1 MVFEDVSLDCSFDYL
16 KEVNIF
22 GKLQFFLTFLE
33 FFEFF
38 IALFPAERA
47 PDEDDDKG
55 AGSGDNR
62 STKKYH
68 VRTFS
73 SVLLVA
79 QCSNNACLN

>member
-1 MVFEDVSLDCSFDYL
+1 MTIMTRRRIIIVM
-16 KEVNIF
+16 IH
-22 GKLQFFLTFLE
+22 TFST
-33 FFEFF
+33 
-38 IALFPAERA
+38 ALFPAEQA

-62 STKKYH
+62 STNKFH
-68 VRTFS
+68 VYTFS

>member
-1 MVFEDVSLDCSFDYL
+1 MMIMRRRRIIIVM
-16 KEVNIF
+16 IH
-22 GKLQFFLTFLE
+22 TFS
-33 FFEFF
+33 

-47 PDEDDDKG
+47 PDEDDNKG

-79 QCSNNACLN
+79 QCSNNACLIFFF

>member
-55 AGSGDNR
+55 AVSGDNR
-62 STKKYH
+62 STKNITCARSA
-68 VRTFS
+68 VF
-73 SVLLVA
+73 
-79 QCSNNACLN
+79 C